1 MTLRKYSIFKPRNY
15 KQEFV
20 APFEAMF
27 DQIMND
33 LYPTLYKEL
42 DKDFFQKGS
51 YPKCNIY
58 KDSDNL
64 TIEAAVPGLK
74 KGELDIQV
82 SNNILTISGKS
93 TNIKDK
99 KETYLHR
106 EIKKSSFQRSFNLSD
121 ELDVSAIKAT
131 HDHGIL
137 CIEIPYLKPKEKEE
151 QSTVKVKIV

>member
-1 MTLRKYSIFKPRNY
+1 MTLRKYSFLKPRNY

-20 APFEAMF
+20 APFDAMF

-42 DKDFFQKGS
+42 DKDFFLKGS

-58 KDSDNL
+58 KDSEYL

-74 KGELDIQV
+74 KGELEIQV

-93 TNIKDK
+93 TNDK
-99 KETYLHR
+99 YSKETYLHR
-106 EIKKSSFQRSFNLSD
+106 EIKKSSFQRSFSLSD
-121 ELDVSAIKAT
+121 ELDSANIKAT

-137 CIEIPYLKPKEKEE
+137 CIEIPYLKPKKKEE
-151 QSTVKVKIV
+151 QSTVKIEIV